1 MVRQNVL
8 PLRISVIGCGYVGL
22 VTGACLAEIG
32 HQVVCADKNES
43 IVSTLRAGKSPIY
56 EPYLNGILVRRSRE
70 HRLAFTTNPAEAVRS
85 SDIIFICVGVPQLE
99 TGDADPVAIESVAK
113 LTATVSPCA
122 KLVVVR
128 SSVPVETGQK
138 IGRLLAVYSRGDRRN
153 SRVAANPQFLREGTA
168 AVDFLHPD
176 CILVGVSEPET
187 EQQLREVYQPI
198 LERRFT
204 CPVHATGCPPCAPPK
219 FMVTSVQSAELI
231 KHVSNSFLAMKIS
244 YANMVGD
251 LCEQIGGDVQQ
262 VMQALGLD
270 RRIGPQFLKA
280 GLGFGGPRLPRDI
293 RALCRLA
300 DRMGIDCG
308 MLKEAERINQQRIDR
323 FLVSMQRALWVIK
336 DKRIGFL
343 GLAVKP
349 DTDDIRSSPAIELLR
364 RLMAEGAQVRA
375 YDPQALAKAQAEFP
389 QLTTGASPYEV
400 AEGADAL
407 LIATEWNDFRDM
419 DWKRIREVMTRPLVF
434 DGRNL
439 LAPHNMKALGFEYHS
454 VGRPY

>member
-1 MVRQNVL
+1 
-8 PLRISVIGCGYVGL
+8 LRISVIGCGYVGL

-43 IVSTLRAGKSPIY
+43 IINTLRARKSPIY
-56 EPYLNGILVRRSRE
+56 EPHLDRILDRFSRE
-70 HRLAFTTNPAEAVRS
+70 GRLTFTANPAEAVRS

-99 TGDADPVAIESVAK
+99 TGDADPSAIESVAR
-113 LTATVSPCA
+113 LIATASPSA
-122 KLVVVR
+122 KLVVLR
-128 SSVPVETGQK
+128 SGAPVETAQK
-138 IGRLLAVYSRGDRRN
+138 IRHLLAVYSRGDERN
-153 SRVAANPQFLREGTA
+153 FRVAANPQFLREGTA
-168 AVDFLHPD
+168 VEDFLHPD
-176 CILVGVSEPET
+176 RILVGVSEPET
-187 EQQLREVYQPI
+187 EQQLREVYRPI
-198 LERRFT
+198 LDRRFA
-204 CPVHATGCPPCAPPK
+204 CPVHSTGCPPCAPPK
-219 FMVTSVQSAELI
+219 FVATSVQSAELI

-262 VMQALGLD
+262 VMRALGLD
-270 RRIGPQFLKA
+270 RRIGPQFLNA

-300 DRMGIDCG
+300 DRIGIDFG
-308 MLKEAERINQQRIDR
+308 MLEEAERINQQRIDH
-323 FLVSMQRALWVIK
+323 FLARMQRALWVIK

-343 GLAVKP
+343 GLAAKP

-375 YDPQALAKAQAEFP
+375 YDPQALAKAQAECP
-389 QLTTGASPYEV
+389 QLTTGASPYEA

-407 LIATEWNDFRDM
+407 LIATEWNDFRQL
-419 DWKRIREVMTRPLVF
+419 DWKRIRDVMARPLVF

-439 LAPHNMKALGFEYHS
+439 LDPRNMKALGFEYYS
-454 VGRPY
+454 VGRPD

>member
-1 MVRQNVL
+1 M
-8 PLRISVIGCGYVGL
+8 GL
-22 VTGACLAEIG
+22 VTGACFAEIG
-32 HQVVCADKNES
+32 HQVVCADKKEPITS
-43 IVSTLRAGKSPIY
+43 ALRAGKSPIY
-56 EPYLNGILVRRSRE
+56 EPYLDGILARCSRE
-70 HRLAFTTNPAEAVRS
+70 GRLTFTTNPAEAVRS

-99 TGDADPVAIESVAK
+99 TGDADPSAIESVAR
-113 LTATVSPCA
+113 LIATASTST

-128 SSVPVETGQK
+128 SGVPVETGQK
-138 IGRLLAVYSRGDRRN
+138 IRHVLAVYGRGGGHN
-153 SRVAANPQFLREGTA
+153 FRVAANPQFLREGTA
-168 AVDFLHPD
+168 IEDFLHPD
-176 CILVGVSEPET
+176 RIMAGVSEPET

-198 LERRFT
+198 LDRRFV
-204 CPVHATGCPPCAPPK
+204 CPVHSTGCPPCGPPK
-219 FMVTSVQSAELI
+219 FVATSVQSAELI

-270 RRIGPQFLKA
+270 RRIGPEFLNA

-300 DRMGIDCG
+300 DRIGIDFG
-308 MLKEAERINQQRIDR
+308 MLEEAERINQQRIDR
-323 FLVSMQRALWVIK
+323 FLAKTQRALWVIK

-343 GLAVKP
+343 GLAAKP

-375 YDPQALAKAQAEFP
+375 YDPRTLAKAQAECP
-389 QLTTGASPYEV
+389 QLTTGASPYEI

-407 LIATEWNDFRDM
+407 LIATDWNDFREL
-419 DWKRIREVMTRPLVF
+419 DWKRIREVMARPLVF

-439 LAPHNMKALGFEYHS
+439 LDPGNMKALGFEYHS
-454 VGRPY
+454 VGRPD